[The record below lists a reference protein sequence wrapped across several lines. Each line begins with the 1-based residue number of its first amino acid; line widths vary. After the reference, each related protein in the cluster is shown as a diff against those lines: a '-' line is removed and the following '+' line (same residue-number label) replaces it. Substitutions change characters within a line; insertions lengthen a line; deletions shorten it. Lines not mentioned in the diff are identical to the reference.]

1 MFYVRTFRENCRN
14 HANGD
19 GNLQTFDHCVP
30 QGYGLAALYE
40 QLGDFGLRRQAGCRA
55 SSLPAASRWPTVYP
69 FARWDDATV
78 RAKRVNGPRAL
89 ARSMETASAHS
100 R

>member
-1 MFYVRTFRENCRN
+1 MFYVRTFRENCRS

-30 QGYGLAALYE
+30 QGYGLAALCE
-40 QLGDFGLRRQAGCRA
+40 QAGDFGLRRQAGYRA

-69 FARWDDATV
+69 FALWDDTTV
-78 RAKRVNGPRAL
+78 RATRVNDRRAL
-89 ARSMETASAHS
+89 AKSTMETAGA
-100 R
+100 